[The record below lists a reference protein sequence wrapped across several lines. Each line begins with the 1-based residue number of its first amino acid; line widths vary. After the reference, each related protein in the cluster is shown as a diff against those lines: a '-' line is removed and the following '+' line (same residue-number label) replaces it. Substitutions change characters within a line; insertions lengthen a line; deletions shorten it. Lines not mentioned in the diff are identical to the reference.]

1 MVNRR
6 SAIRQLFCVSAGAFL
21 LPSCMQDTSKSSI
34 LLKNLSIS
42 AEQERMLQELAE
54 TIIPATTTPGA
65 KDIYA
70 HLFALRMLDDCYK
83 KEEQQKFLSGMEQ
96 FRKRAKSELEDSFSD
111 AMPTKRQKFLTQIE
125 GEKTSNEDLSYF
137 YSTAK
142 RLTIQAYTTSEYYLT
157 KVQVYE
163 MIPSRYHGCVPVKS
177 QTARPA

>member
-21 LPSCMQDTSKSSI
+21 LPSCMHDTSKSSI

-96 FRKRAKSELEDSFSD
+96 FRKRAKSELDDSFAD
-111 AMPTKRQKFLTQIE
+111 AMPSKRQKFLTQIE
-125 GEKTSNEDLSYF
+125 SEKTSNEDLSYF